1 MAGFAGRSV
10 IGVNVRTQV
19 SSIAVGSHLCV
30 DVQPDHAAA
39 LRRLRRRSL
48 RALRVLRVLRLLR

>member
-48 RALRVLRVLRLLR
+48 RVLRLLR